1 MAMKGHFLGRILYVL
16 FAVFVVIYLVGVVW
30 NNVYDP
36 VSTVTA
42 LHITAED
49 SIETD
54 GFVIR
59 EEKILGAV
67 TSGVVEMQVS
77 EGERAAKGDAV
88 AYVYASQS
96 DLDKVHKKKDLSA
109 RIDRLE
115 NLMNQG
121 NEVVDLKTIDN
132 AIVKMSEELSS
143 YCETNNY
150 SKIPQ
155 TVDEMKNKTLSRE
168 YVYRDKSDLKTVI
181 DGLKAERTA
190 IGNVGATKAIY
201 APNPGYYSGDSD
213 GLETVLSCSKIE
225 ELTPSRYKE
234 IDDGI
239 TLNSQNDGTL
249 GKLVTE
255 FYWNYATLVSIED
268 AERISVG
275 KKAQLSFENPIY
287 PEVTARVQWKSEPE
301 NGKVCVVFRVDEHVG
316 DFTLARKLRANV
328 VIRSYEGLKVPREAL
343 RMNEDGEQGVYCLI
357 DSQVKFK
364 PVETI
369 FEKESYYIVAYDST
383 NTKSLLLYDEIVV
396 SAKELEHKKMVK

>member
-275 KKAQLSFENPIY
+275 KKAQLSFENPVY

>member
-1 MAMKGHFLGRILYVL
+1 MKGHFLGRILYVL
-16 FAVFVVIYLVGVVW
+16 FAIFVVIYLIGVVW

-36 VSTVTA
+36 VTTVTA

-49 SIETD
+49 SIEAD

-88 AYVYASQS
+88 AYVYASQA
-96 DLDKVHKKKDLSA
+96 DLDKVHLKKDLSA
-109 RIDRLE
+109 RITRLE

-121 NEVVDLKTIDN
+121 NEVIDLKTIDN
-132 AIVKMSEELSS
+132 AIVKMSEELAS

-168 YVYRDKSDLKTVI
+168 YVYRDKSDLKAVI
-181 DGLKAERTA
+181 DSLKAERTA

-213 GLETVLSCSKIE
+213 GLENVLSCSKIE
-225 ELTPSRYKE
+225 ELTPSKYKE

-255 FYWNYATLVSIED
+255 FYWNYATLVSLED
-268 AERISVG
+268 AERITVG
-275 KKAQLSFENPIY
+275 KKAQLSFENPVH
-287 PEVTARVQWKSEPE
+287 PEVTAKVQWKSEPE
-301 NGKVCVVFRVDEHVG
+301 NGKVCVVFRIDEHVG
-316 DFTLARKLRANV
+316 DFTLARKLRANI

-383 NTKSLLLYDEIVV
+383 NTKGLLLYDEIVV
-396 SAKELEHKKMVK
+396 SAKELEHRKMVK